1 MTDVSGRGPTLR
13 SKLDTRSDDYT
24 VEPRRDERAVGAGR
38 GAAGRGAVDRR
49 PALRRPPSRPRQD
62 ARARADRST
71 RRPELG
77 VPRAQP
83 AGGVGYAGSDRRRH
97 GVRDRR
103 RRGRRGRDQRHR
115 HDVSRRLDEPDDV
128 DQERPPLRDHP
139 AQPAA
144 GDHAQRVGRRRPAAA
159 GRHLRAGW
167 RRLQEPHPALAGW
180 ASRRS
185 RSCSARRPPAA
196 PTSPA

>member
-1 MTDVSGRGPTLR
+1 MADVSGRGPTLR
-13 SKLDTRSDDYT
+13 SKLDTRSDDYRSNLDAMSALWAQ
-24 VEPRRDERAVGAGR
+24 VEAQLAAVP
-38 GAAGRGAVDRR
+38 VDRR

-62 ARARADRST
+62 ARARTDRGT

-83 AGGVGYAGSDRRRH
+83 AGGVGHAGSDRRRH

-115 HDVSRRLDEPDDV
+115 HDVSRRLDEPDDA

-139 AQPAA
+139 AQPPA
-144 GDHAQRVGRRRPAAA
+144 GDHAQRVGRCRPAAA
-159 GRHLRAGW
+159 GRHLRAG
-167 RRLQEPHPALAGW
+167 RRGLQEPHPALQNGDPFDHARLRTGD
-180 ASRRS
+180 RR
-185 RSCSARRPPAA
+185 AV